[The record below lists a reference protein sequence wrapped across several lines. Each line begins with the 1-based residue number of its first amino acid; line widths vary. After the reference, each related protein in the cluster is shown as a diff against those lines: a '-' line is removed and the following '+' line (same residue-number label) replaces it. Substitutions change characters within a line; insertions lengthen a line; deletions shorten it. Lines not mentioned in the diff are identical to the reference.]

1 MQRAKAREQIVLLI
15 VKGEHLTIEGLQSI
29 VNIRASLN
37 LGLSDNLKLAF
48 PNTIPVVWPLVAKTE
63 ISDPHWMAGFIT
75 GEGCFFFLFLF
86 YIK

>member
-37 LGLSDNLKLAF
+37 LGLSDDLKLAF
-48 PNTIPVVWPLVAKTE
+48 PNTIPVVRPLVAKTE
-63 ISDPHWMAGFIT
+63 IPDPH
-75 GEGCFFFLFLF
+75 
-86 YIK
+86 